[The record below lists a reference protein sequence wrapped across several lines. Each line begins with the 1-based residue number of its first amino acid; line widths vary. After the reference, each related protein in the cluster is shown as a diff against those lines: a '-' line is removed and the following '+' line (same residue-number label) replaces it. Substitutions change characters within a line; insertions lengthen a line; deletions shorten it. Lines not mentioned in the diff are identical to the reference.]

1 MSANMIFSST
11 AVVAVAVSLGLAG
24 VTTNSFAA
32 SSEITDLNSKLSA
45 KVAKERIKQRSPRR
59 GKERGSNENCGNV
72 DIGNNNSDNS
82 ARSRI
87 NPRDNTVIV
96 TGPIINAANC
106 R

>member
-1 MSANMIFSST
+1 MNANTIFSAT
-11 AVVAVAVSLGLAG
+11 AVVSIAISVGLAG

-32 SSEITDLNSKLSA
+32 SSEVTDLDAKLSA
-45 KVAKERIKQRSPRR
+45 KVARQRIKQRSPRQ
-59 GKERGSNENCGNV
+59 GKERGANSECGNV
-72 DIGNNNSDNS
+72 EIGNNNSDRS
-82 ARSRI
+82 ARSRV